1 MATFETWEDTVIGAK
16 RRAKVIGVA
25 AYAVRWPL
33 GHFTVEDRKPSLR
46 DQNFRVLECFE
57 NGSEQLA

>member
-1 MATFETWEDTVIGAK
+1 MSTFETWEDTVTGAK
-16 RRAKVIGVA
+16 HRAKVIGVA
-25 AYAVRWPL
+25 YAIRWPL